1 MKLTI
6 NTGEQYSETEII
18 VNCNRMNEDI
28 EKLVAAIRMV
38 DMKFMGRKNGEQ
50 YFIDIANI
58 IYIESTDKR
67 TFLYTPTNVY
77 ESPYKLY
84 ELEEKLAGQNFL
96 RASKNCLFNLNHI
109 QALKSDLEQR
119 LLLTM
124 EGGIKIIV
132 SRQYSSAVKAKLEDF
147 SMTK

>member
-6 NTGEQYSETEII
+6 NTDDRITETEII
-18 VNCNRMNEDI
+18 INCNRMSDDI
-28 EKLVAAIRMV
+28 EKLIHTIRMFE
-38 DMKFMGRKNGEQ
+38 MKFVGRKDGQQ

-67 TFLYTPTNVY
+67 TFFYTLTEVY
-77 ESPYKLY
+77 ESPFKLY
-84 ELEEKLAGQNFL
+84 ELEEKLADQNFL

-119 LLLTM
+119 LQLTM

-132 SRQYSSAVKAKLEDF
+132 SRQYSSVVKAKLEDYYG
-147 SMTK
+147 

>member
-6 NTGEQYSETEII
+6 NTDERITETEII
-18 VNCNRMNEDI
+18 VNCNRMSNDI
-28 EKLVAAIRMV
+28 EKLIHAIRMFE
-38 DMKFMGRKNGEQ
+38 MKFTGRKDGQQ
-50 YFIDIANI
+50 YFIDIANV

-67 TFLYTPTNVY
+67 TFIYTSKDVY
-77 ESPYKLY
+77 ESSFKLY
-84 ELEEKLAGQNFL
+84 ELEEKLASKNFL

-132 SRQYSSAVKAKLEDF
+132 SRQYSSAVKAKLEDHHG
-147 SMTK
+147 

>member
-6 NTGEQYSETEII
+6 NTDERVTETEII
-18 VNCNRMNEDI
+18 INCNRMSDDI
-28 EKLVAAIRMV
+28 EKLIHTIRMLE
-38 DMKFMGRKNGEQ
+38 MKFIGRKDGQQ
-50 YFIDIANI
+50 YFMDIANI

-67 TFLYTPTNVY
+67 TFFYTSTDVY
-77 ESPYKLY
+77 ESPFKLY
-84 ELEEKLAGQNFL
+84 ELEEKLTGQNFL

-124 EGGIKIIV
+124 EGDIKIIV
-132 SRQYSSAVKAKLEDF
+132 SRQYSSAVKAKLEYYNG
-147 SMTK
+147 

>member
-6 NTGEQYSETEII
+6 NTDERFSETEVI
-18 VNCNRMNEDI
+18 VNCSRINEDI
-28 EKLVAAIRMV
+28 EKIISALRMC
-38 DMKFMGRKNGEQ
+38 DMKFIGRKNGEQ
-50 YFIDIANI
+50 YFIDISDV

-67 TFLYTPTNVY
+67 TFLYTSTDVY
-77 ESPYKLY
+77 ESPFKLY
-84 ELEEKLAGQNFL
+84 EFEEKLADQNFL

-132 SRQYSSAVKAKLEDF
+132 SRQYSSAVKAKLEDYHG
-147 SMTK
+147 